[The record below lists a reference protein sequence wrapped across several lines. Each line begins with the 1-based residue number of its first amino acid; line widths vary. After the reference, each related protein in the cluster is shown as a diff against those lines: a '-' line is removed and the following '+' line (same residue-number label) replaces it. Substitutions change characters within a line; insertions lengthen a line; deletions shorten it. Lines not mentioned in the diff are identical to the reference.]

1 LSETADPAPRVPE
14 DKLRLLFALLF
25 SSPEA
30 VTQDRVRQVL
40 YPEGDGEVAGPKE
53 HLDALE
59 EWMRARDLPLSV
71 HQVGRSWRLLTSEDL
86 ADALVTVRKEAQ
98 KERLGPATLEVLA
111 LVAYRQPVLKADV
124 DAIRGV
130 QSGPHL
136 RHLLDMRLVR
146 ILGRAELPGRPFLYG
161 TTREFLDTFGLRDL
175 SELPEAGRLAVPA
188 EPGVGV
194 SEADAEPKAEPEADA
209 GAGPADD
216 PQAAEA
222 ASEAQ

>member
-1 LSETADPAPRVPE
+1 MNPSDAPEPRIAE

-30 VTQDRVRQVL
+30 VTQDRIRQVL
-40 YPEGDGEVAGPKE
+40 YPDGGAEDEQASPRE
-53 HLDALE
+53 HLAALE
-59 EWMRARDLPLSV
+59 TWMADRQLPLCL
-71 HQVGRSWRLLTSEDL
+71 HTVGKAWRLLTTEDL
-86 ADALVTVRKEAQ
+86 AEALVSVRKAAQ

-136 RHLLDMRLVR
+136 RHLLDMRMVR

-161 TTREFLDTFGLRDL
+161 TTREFLDSFGLRDL

-188 EPGVGV
+188 EPGVKV
-194 SEADAEPKAEPEADA
+194 EQEPTEEPPEQAADA
-209 GAGPADD
+209 
-216 PQAAEA
+216 AAAAAA
-222 ASEAQ
+222 ASEASR

>member
-1 LSETADPAPRVPE
+1 MSTTDEASEVRVSE

-40 YPEGDGEVAGPKE
+40 YPEGTDEAEQASPRE
-53 HLDALE
+53 HLEALE
-59 EWMRARDLPLSV
+59 GWMAARDLPLV
-71 HQVGRSWRLLTSEDL
+71 LHPVGRAWRLLTCEEL
-86 ADALVTVRKEAQ
+86 ADELISVRKQAQ
-98 KERLGPATLEVLA
+98 KERIGPATLEVLA

-136 RHLLDMRLVR
+136 RHLLDMRMVR

-161 TTREFLDTFGLRDL
+161 TTKEFLDSFGLRDL

-188 EPGVGV
+188 EPGVV
-194 SEADAEPKAEPEADA
+194 VTPEEPSEPVET
-209 GAGPADD
+209 
-216 PQAAEA
+216 AAE
-222 ASEAQ
+222 SGGEVQ